1 MHAHATWA
9 RHASKAKLASM
20 NPAPARHLLLPHLV
34 LACAACLWIGQ
45 AAALA
50 WAVAGWQ
57 AGEGMVRTT
66 WAAAWVVALGLLR
79 GALEAWGTRRI
90 ARAARQEVSALRAR
104 LSAALAWQS
113 PLDRDRPAAGAVASA
128 LGEQAEML
136 VPWRTRYHAAQW
148 KVRLVLPM
156 ILGAV
161 AWQSW
166 LAALVLLVAAPLI
179 PLFMALVGWRTQAL
193 AEAQMVKLGELNA
206 FLLDRL
212 RGMTTLRAL
221 GARAAT
227 ARALHRHGA
236 QYARK
241 TFGVMRL
248 AFLSSAVLEFFAAL
262 GVALVAVYVGFHL
275 LGQLP
280 FGSWGTP
287 LDLAA
292 GLFILLLA
300 PAFFEPLREL
310 AAAWHDRA
318 NGLAALARL
327 QTLEA
332 TTDPPDQPDGA
343 TGSEEANTMDAHAD
357 GGLALRLD
365 AVDFS
370 HADGAPVLHNFSLAI
385 AAGERVALAG
395 ASGRGKSVV
404 LALLGGLVA
413 PVAGTVCIGG
423 RTLTPASLA
432 GARAHIGWLAQRPHV
447 LTASLRHNISL
458 GRSDIDHAAVDR
470 VVTQTGLAPVL
481 TRWPHARLA
490 EGGAGL
496 SGGELARLALARL
509 VAKPGTQ
516 VWLLDEP
523 TAHLDRATALA
534 LIDALLT
541 VAGPRT
547 LVVAT
552 HDPLLL
558 ARLDRVIDLD
568 TAEGVWRAVA

>member
-1 MHAHATWA
+1 MVC
-9 RHASKAKLASM
+9 M
-20 NPAPARHLLLPHLV
+20 NPEPARNFLLPHLV
-34 LACAACLWIGQ
+34 LACSACLWIGQ

-57 AGEGMVRTT
+57 GGEMLPRTT
-66 WAAAWVVALGLLR
+66 WAAAAVVALALLR
-79 GALEAWGTRRI
+79 GALDAWGTRRI
-90 ARAARQEVSALRAR
+90 AQAARQEVSALRAR
-104 LSAALAWQS
+104 LSAGLAWQS
-113 PLDRDRPAAGAVASA
+113 PLDRDRPAAGAVASV

-148 KVRLVLPM
+148 KVRWVLPL

-166 LAALVLLVAAPLI
+166 LAALVLLAAAPLI
-179 PLFMALVGWRTQAL
+179 PLFMALIGWRTQAL

-206 FLLDRL
+206 FLLDCL

-248 AFLSSAVLEFFAAL
+248 AFLSSAVLEFFAVL

-287 LDLAA
+287 LDLAT

-327 QTLEA
+327 QALEVPA
-332 TTDPPDQPDGA
+332 QPA
-343 TGSEEANTMDAHAD
+343 EAVETADAACPANAPGD

-365 AVDFS
+365 AIDFR
-370 HADGAPVLHNFSLAI
+370 HADGAPVLHGFSLAI
-385 AAGERVALAG
+385 AAGERVAVTG

-413 PVAGTVCIGG
+413 ATAGQVWLGEVV
-423 RTLTPASLA
+423 LTPHTRGA
-432 GARAHIGWLAQRPHV
+432 ARARIGWLAQRPHV
-447 LTASLRHNISL
+447 LGESLRHNISL
-458 GRSDIDHAAVDR
+458 GRTDIDHAAVAR

-481 TRWPHARLA
+481 ARWPHARLA

-509 VAKPGTQ
+509 VAKPATQ

-523 TAHLDRATALA
+523 TAHLDQATARA
-534 LIDALLT
+534 LIDALLAA
-541 VAGPRT
+541 AGPRT

-558 ARLDRVIDLD
+558 ARFDRVIDLD
-568 TAEGVWRAVA
+568 TAEGVWRAGT